1 MSFVCM
7 HTHVEAING
16 HQVFF
21 SISYHIFWEGRTGY
35 LTESGAHQLGK
46 ADWPVGS
53 KNHPLSDL
61 PEVRSCTHQ
70 LIS

>member
-1 MSFVCM
+1 MNMQQAGAGFGCLSLLLSTLFF
-7 HTHVEAING
+7 EAR
-16 HQVFF
+16 
-21 SISYHIFWEGRTGY
+21 S